1 MKHSPDIHHRRSIR
15 LQEYD
20 YSLAGA
26 CFVTICAQNRTC
38 LFGNVVDGEM
48 RLSPYGRVAQDKW
61 NELPTHYPN
70 AVLDTFVVMPNHIH
84 GIIVISVGAVGAIH
98 ESPLQPPLQQPMDIT
113 QRRLMLLPKI
123 VGRFKMNSAK
133 RINEMR
139 GTSGLPVWQRNY
151 YEPVIRNDKSLNK
164 IREYIINNP
173 AQWEFDR
180 ENPVGAIH
188 ESPLQSPLSKD
199 EPWLM

>member
-1 MKHSPDIHHRRSIR
+1 MKHSLDIHHRRSIR
-15 LQEYD
+15 FQEYD

-26 CFVTICAQNRTC
+26 YFVTICAQNRAR

-48 RLSPYGRVAQDKW
+48 RLSAYGRVAQDKW
-61 NELPTHYPN
+61 NELPTHYAN
-70 AVLDTFVVMPNHIH
+70 VVLDTFLVMPNHIH
-84 GIIVISVGAVGAIH
+84 GIIVISVGAIH
-98 ESPLQPPLQQPMDIT
+98 ESPLQQPMDIT

-151 YEPVIRNDKSLNK
+151 YEHVIRNDESLNK

-188 ESPLQSPLSKD
+188 ESPLHESPLSKN
-199 EPWLM
+199 EPWRI